1 MKTAYD
7 SIPHYALGLVLE
19 LLAAPLND
27 NSTMFNGNIMKHKL
41 LPTMIG
47 TILAGGMG
55 AAQAD
60 VTVFGHL
67 DTAIVNHDT
76 DPGFVNT
83 AKFINPGNATSH
95 VAGSSLSDNTDDT
108 NFRCTTCSIGFKGS
122 EDLGNGLKAIFYLDF
137 QYDIFSRQTSSLL
150 DRDQWLGLA
159 GNFGQVRWGTIST
172 PYKSHGAMI
181 DPLYRT
187 AAQGRDLGLQS
198 QLHSNAGEDGQGRAD
213 HTVRWDSPS
222 WNGFKVAAYYTLD
235 SNERDGSGI
244 VAGVCTAPANNP
256 KCEEDDDAY
265 GIGAQYTNG
274 GILVF
279 ADYVTNGSVDLN
291 NPNGDLSA
299 WKVGGKY
306 TINNF
311 AVMGQ
316 YESIEPQFDLLPIAG
331 ILGSGNQEQDQWH
344 LAGTWTMG
352 NNMVYAGYGATDYSD
367 ILNTTPADDMDQT
380 AYTIAGTHSLRKRTM
395 IYAAYNHMEQD
406 NDAAI
411 NAAVSAVQATPKIVS
426 DPEQDVFA
434 IGMKHKF

>member
-1 MKTAYD
+1 
-7 SIPHYALGLVLE
+7 
-19 LLAAPLND
+19 
-27 NSTMFNGNIMKHKL
+27 MKHKL

-47 TILAGGMG
+47 AVLAGGMG

-60 VTVFGHL
+60 ITVFGHI
-67 DTAIVNHDT
+67 DTSIVSHDT
-76 DPGFVNT
+76 DNGFVNT
-83 AKFINPGNATSH
+83 AKFINPVNVISN
-95 VAGSSLSDNTDDT
+95 VAGSDFSDNIDDT
-108 NFRCTTCSIGFKGS
+108 NFVCTTCSIGFKGS

-137 QYDIFSRQTSSLL
+137 QYDMFSTQAQSLT

-187 AAQGRDLGLQS
+187 VAQGRANGLQS
-198 QLHSNAGEDGQGRAD
+198 QLHSGAGENGQGRAD
-213 HTVRWDSPS
+213 HTVRWDSPD

-235 SNERDGSGI
+235 STERDGFI
-244 VAGVCTAPANNP
+244 TLTNP
-256 KCEEDDDAY
+256 KGEEDNDAY
-265 GIGAQYTNG
+265 GIGGQYTNG

-279 ADYVTNGSVDLN
+279 ADYVTNDSDDTD
-291 NPNGDLSA
+291 PAGDLTA

-316 YESIEPQFDLLPIAG
+316 YESIEPQFST
-331 ILGSGNQEQDQWH
+331 LGLGAPVPGFIPSSGKQSQDQWH
-344 LAGTWTMG
+344 LAGTWTSG

-367 ILNTTPADDMDQT
+367 ILNSSPSDDMDQT
-380 AYTIAGTHSLRKRTM
+380 AYTIAGTHSLSKRTM
-395 IYAAYNHMEQD
+395 VYAAYNHMEQD
-406 NDAAI
+406 NDTLI
-411 NAAVSAVQATPKIVS
+411 NLAVSAAQVIPKVVS
-426 DPEQDVFA
+426 DPERDVFA

>member
-1 MKTAYD
+1 
-7 SIPHYALGLVLE
+7 
-19 LLAAPLND
+19 
-27 NSTMFNGNIMKHKL
+27 
-41 LPTMIG
+41 MIG
-47 TILAGGMG
+47 AVLAGGMG

-60 VTVFGHL
+60 ITVFGHI
-67 DTAIVNHDT
+67 DTAVVSHDT
-76 DPGFVNT
+76 DVGFVNT
-83 AKFINPGNATSH
+83 AKTPNVKFLSPGFPVDYPSGVH
-95 VAGSSLSDNTDDT
+95 GISISDNLDDT
-108 NFRCTTCSIGFKGS
+108 NFKCTTCSIGFKGS
-122 EDLGNGLKAIFYLDF
+122 EDLGNGLKVIFYLDF

-198 QLHSNAGEDGQGRAD
+198 FMHGNAGEDGQGRAE
-213 HTVRWDSPS
+213 HTVRWDSPD

-235 SNERDGSGI
+235 SDERDGNYDFGLGI
-244 VAGVCTAPANNP
+244 GCIPTSQNL

-265 GIGAQYTNG
+265 GIGGQYTNG

-279 ADYVTNGSVDLN
+279 ADYVTNNSDDYD
-291 NPNGDLSA
+291 NPYGDLTA

-316 YESIEPQFDLLPIAG
+316 YESIEPQFDLSVLPVPGGPDAKQEVDWWHIAG
-331 ILGSGNQEQDQWH
+331 
-344 LAGTWTMG
+344 TYTMG
-352 NNMVYAGYGATDYSD
+352 NNMIYAGYGATDYSD
-367 ILNTTPADDMDQT
+367 IYNSVPADDMDQT
-380 AYTIAGTHSLRKRTM
+380 AYTIAGTHNLSKRTM

-406 NDAAI
+406 NDTVLDGVLTGVVALGHGG
-411 NAAVSAVQATPKIVS
+411 IVK

>member
-1 MKTAYD
+1 
-7 SIPHYALGLVLE
+7 
-19 LLAAPLND
+19 
-27 NSTMFNGNIMKHKL
+27 MKHKL

-47 TILAGGMG
+47 AVLAGGMG

-60 VTVFGHL
+60 ITVFGHI
-67 DTAIVNHDT
+67 DTAIVSHDA
-76 DPGFVNT
+76 DDGFVNT
-83 AKFINPGNATSH
+83 AKFLNPDPVNLLSNIAGSPGNRS
-95 VAGSSLSDNTDDT
+95 TDDT
-108 NFRCTTCSIGFKGS
+108 NFVCTTCSIGFKGS

-137 QYDIFSRQTSSLL
+137 QYDMFNRNTGSKKNSLT

-159 GNFGQVRWGTIST
+159 GNFGQVRLGTIST

-187 AAQGRDLGLQS
+187 AAQGRDHGLQS

-213 HTVRWDSPS
+213 NTIRWDSPS
-222 WNGFKVAAYYTLD
+222 WNGFQVAAYYTLD
-235 SNERDGSGI
+235 SNERDGTGSVGGGC
-244 VAGVCTAPANNP
+244 VAPPLDNL
-256 KCEEDDDAY
+256 KCKEDDDAY

-279 ADYVTNGSVDLN
+279 ADYITNNSDDVDN
-291 NPNGDLSA
+291 KNGDLSA

-316 YESIEPQFDLLPIAG
+316 YEGIEPQFSITGLD
-331 ILGSGNQEQDQWH
+331 SGKQKQDQWH
-344 LAGTWTMG
+344 LAGTWTSG

-367 ILNTTPADDMDQT
+367 ILNNEPSDDMDQM
-380 AYTIAGTHSLRKRTM
+380 AYTIAGTHSLSKRTM
-395 IYAAYNHMEQD
+395 IYVAYNHMKQEPD
-406 NDAAI
+406 DLLALEISDAVDKLKLI
-411 NAAVSAVQATPKIVS
+411 N
-426 DPEQDVFA
+426 DPEIDIFA

>member
-1 MKTAYD
+1 
-7 SIPHYALGLVLE
+7 
-19 LLAAPLND
+19 
-27 NSTMFNGNIMKHKL
+27 MKHKL

-47 TILAGGMG
+47 AVLAGGMG

-60 VTVFGHL
+60 ITVFGHI
-67 DTAIVNHDT
+67 DTAIVSHDA
-76 DPGFVNT
+76 DRGFINT
-83 AKFINPGNATSH
+83 ATGDIVGDSMT
-95 VAGSSLSDNTDDT
+95 DNRDDT

-122 EDLGNGLKAIFYLDF
+122 EDLGNGLKAVFFLDF
-137 QYDIFSRQTSSLL
+137 QYDMFNRNGGSQSQTNSFT

-213 HTVRWDSPS
+213 NTVRWDSPS
-222 WNGFKVAAYYTLD
+222 WNGFQVAAYYTLD
-235 SNERDGSGI
+235 SNERDG
-244 VAGVCTAPANNP
+244 VQTFAGPTPPASAVNSNP
-256 KCEEDDDAY
+256 KGEEDDDAY
-265 GIGAQYTNG
+265 GIGGQYTNG

-279 ADYVTNGSVDLN
+279 ADYVTNNSDDLDN
-291 NPNGDLSA
+291 TNGDLTA

-316 YESIEPQFDLLPIAG
+316 YESIEPQFNLGQFDAPPVD
-331 ILGSGNQEQDQWH
+331 LGSGKQSQDQYF

-367 ILNTTPADDMDQT
+367 ILNATPSDDSDET
-380 AYTIAGTHSLRKRTM
+380 AYTIAGTHSLSKRTM
-395 IYAAYNHMEQD
+395 IYAAYNHIEQD
-406 NDAAI
+406 NDTGLNNALTDAI
-411 NAAVSAVQATPKIVS
+411 AVAAVDGGQGGNVN
-426 DPEQDVFA
+426 DPERDVFA
-434 IGMKHKF
+434 IGIKHKF